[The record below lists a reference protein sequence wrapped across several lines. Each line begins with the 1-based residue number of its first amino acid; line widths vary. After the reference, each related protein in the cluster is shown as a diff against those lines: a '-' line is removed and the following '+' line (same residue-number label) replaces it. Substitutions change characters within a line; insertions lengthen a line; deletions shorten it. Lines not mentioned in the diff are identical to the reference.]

1 MTSIFDWWRQRYP
14 DQAEY
19 TDAQLGIAILT
30 KDPDAWRSHPELN
43 QYRDTYQRI
52 KDRENGAAFDRQT
65 VQGFQQA
72 MEKPE
77 EERGIFATYLNDP
90 RKRGILMSKQADIV
104 TSFSGVNK
112 EFTRGDAENL
122 VKIRQELDDL
132 EVSEHF
138 KEFQEADG
146 FLNAWGEFWGLKETP
161 AILAEVTT
169 ESLSALLHNGW
180 KNIAGGAATGA
191 ATGAAAGAVGG
202 PLAGVTAGAGA
213 LWGAGGGMGKT
224 SYDLSASSKFM
235 ETIEATVGRD
245 IMDDPQALFD
255 SLNDP
260 ETLKKARSKAAKYGM
275 PIALFDTLS
284 MGLAGRGV
292 KIGEKIASAA
302 GSRAAAPRLAQ
313 EGLLNRATR
322 LGYLGTEKVAP
333 YAAPLAFQGTL
344 GASGEFFGQ
353 LNSEGKVDDWKSVFL
368 EGIAEFGMAPFEITA
383 ANLTKD
389 MSPEYARVIQDR
401 IKDRYKQNFT
411 LDQIHAEYDNQV
423 REGVITEEG
432 AEIAKGLATEAYQTY
447 NNEGVDAIPP
457 SSQGAEVKIGRERAL
472 KELNAAIKNEQRRQE
487 GTYAVRKSQQAE
499 SVPTVLT
506 AIGTKSKVE
515 KYFKSTDEEKA
526 AMVEGGEVE
535 VGPFSQAEVEKKRS
549 ASKVNLIAQDFET
562 PEGAAK
568 SVEKKQDLEENRVK
582 NVLEGARE
590 DGVYESFDQ
599 LKDPLAASELLS
611 GNREFADDVNSGL
624 NDPDTAEM
632 STSEIIRE
640 TLGATKHEGL
650 PDVNRERVEAIAA
663 YYELNPAF
671 LDLQANIDAG
681 VNPFAEEQ
689 LDLFK
694 ASPEESGRTLGP
706 ARLTEG
712 GTLESNQTE
721 SILETEE
728 AKYFDAPQVDTRRRG
743 QRELFEQ
750 AREDSPELFE
760 AKGPAQQIEEEIN
773 KINNRNKQLAG
784 IDRGLTG
791 TPLGEG
797 EAIDVRTP
805 IQTTKKGK
813 LDPSQSAIFS
823 LDTSQFTVDELGA
836 FAVPV
841 KVSRKGRGDQVF
853 NQIEGF
859 RRFGT
864 KLASNWKN
872 TYGEKAAQW
881 AWDGFTKA
889 VTQAKAIID
898 AEKQRA
904 ADRGVAPDLTQEGL
918 YKGFNGYTV
927 MNNVFLDNARRALTE
942 REVMGR
948 QVLTSK
954 QRVALGGAGWEF
966 ATRPEDAAT
975 TTEEREAQRVQDAQ
989 SIYTELGE
997 SYAPEA
1003 AKTAEEIIGNNPDI
1017 NRQIDEGNRTPAEV
1031 ARVEKAKEDLTD
1043 FIAQFNSALDFQ
1055 LGIETKSSVEDIS
1068 STGLSRRL
1076 FREVFMPALTKSIEL
1091 ENSKKPEY
1099 KRLIRE
1105 RESLSSELRRLD
1117 KKIDDISG
1125 NKLVQ
1130 YITRY
1135 NSYATQIKASD
1146 LYSEAEIQS
1155 NPSLT
1160 PDTVITHHSVVEG
1173 VYEILARESILPKNS
1188 NIEVD
1193 VKLGEQTV
1201 RRKAKEYVAELESR
1215 RKIVSNALFD
1225 LGVKVRAAEEAMS
1238 GSTRNVDYDGM
1249 RAGIAK
1255 IYKSVNLQR
1264 NLQQFQPLTGAPKK
1278 TKTQYYVKN
1287 KRSGNMKIV
1296 SREVYSRFSGDK
1308 ETKPVYGSQGGGTY
1322 TNYYLRDK
1330 LNLLQRKVRQ
1340 SFNEATLYS
1349 TIGGEQQ
1356 FIETSRDAQ
1365 FAETV
1370 RGTEPDLFNQG
1381 VRFFKEDKLSGS
1393 FSEAFDHIYSQL
1405 NPEEM
1410 AFADKFLPFLKLAG
1424 AKSAL
1429 NTKVILVE
1437 LNSRDG
1443 SAPPAFYNT
1452 VFDQIVIDPNRLR
1465 NSPFT
1470 AFKVLLEEY
1479 FHSLTSG
1486 ALLLDSNK
1494 GMKKRLT
1501 KMLEKIR
1508 AEVKKRGGYEAVG
1521 MKSGYPLLNE
1531 YEMIAHAMFDPAFES
1546 LLRTIA
1552 PTEKTNKFTDF
1563 FDQVLDAI
1571 KKLLGL
1577 NKSHDSILQEVREM
1591 AFNLMHQKEVMAS
1604 RTGGRF
1610 GVYNALMSGG
1620 GDRIVT
1626 IKHYDTGKY
1635 DEHVWIANNPRSGV
1649 RIHSDDK
1656 HYSYIPPDTRTKEFF
1671 DAVKK
1676 GIKEEAS
1683 LSEFAETPFAAA
1695 LHGSPRSERFDRF
1708 DTSFIGTGEGA
1719 QAFGWGL
1726 YFATQQAV
1734 ADYYK
1739 NLDGTKVS
1747 YKGEYLRNYVD
1758 GEYYI
1763 EDESPFTDLDKP
1775 LEEWQDQFVR
1785 DVYRDFLMNHPDE
1798 MAVKIVAAIKEEP
1811 TQEMM
1816 DEYKETYLSGS
1827 YLSEDVN
1834 YIINSLE
1841 RIGVDRLGHLIEE
1854 ALFSIKN
1861 PNKAN
1866 PSPSTNAVFSDS
1878 LLNDLIK
1885 FIESDIETSAE
1896 GQGYKVELAPAEDEY
1911 LLLDEPRVKQ
1921 SEKVQQALDNLEND
1935 LGELLPVNLNSGM
1948 QVYRTIEQLLAYKMR
1963 DEGDYQ
1969 TRPDKATSLMLLKH
1983 GIRGNKYL
1991 DGASRGEGEGNY
2003 NYVIFDDSDIEITGS
2018 FAEPI
2023 PEKTEGELAKD
2034 KIRRSIEPIERKE
2047 GMVRSEMSL
2056 WDKFKEQMVTK
2067 SQILNVFQDMIM
2079 ERNNIAGKTRVTLAE
2094 MHELQ
2099 AGSPVKAD
2107 LRVSKFREDMQA
2119 LLGKNP
2125 EQLQKFN
2132 EYITNLRIQDRLKN
2146 PLAEEDLARLETLN
2160 GYIDLEGNFVVP
2172 EEELAAGRTTED
2184 IKHEFITL
2192 VDKTKRVGDFKDRS
2206 DVPTLVK
2213 GVEALMEEINDPEIL
2228 RYQRNADGNIMYNV
2242 DGPLF
2247 EGKFVEAAELYH
2259 SHFQSA
2265 LFDMYN
2271 SGLITSR
2278 AYTDMVNSSSFYAP
2292 FFVLKYF
2299 NRNPEDTFG
2308 SYIKG
2313 IQDED
2318 WGILRPMDAAE
2329 YKLYNTQ
2336 LRIDRNQMLLKMK
2349 DFKDDF
2355 DPDGNFIT
2363 ISNEQYAS
2371 ADLDS
2376 VKFYDRGNVRYMVM
2390 DDEVARL
2397 LNSFDPVST
2406 STTYMTTKLAGDIF
2420 KLGATG
2426 MNLFFQAGN
2435 FLMFDPIRLL
2445 TTSRAGLRA
2454 KDKGLSPIVLGMQYL
2469 KAMMASS
2476 WANLTPNS
2484 VKNLVREYAP
2494 NQIDQ
2499 LETLYSE
2506 FVNSGAAGS
2515 TIAEYFDKAT
2525 QIKDPLTRGN
2535 NARRNPVSNAILWG
2549 NAKAS
2554 SVGKTLEQTA
2564 KMVGMQ
2570 RMKIFEGLD
2579 VLEQKIQDE
2588 KDPQKLAAL
2597 QKEAQEV
2604 SDQIA
2609 VEIRNF
2615 AGSPDFI
2622 RKGKFTD
2629 SEALN
2634 VIFMFF
2640 NARIQGVER
2649 DLSRMLQIFSP
2660 KGDKAEAMKV
2670 MLKVSAFAAMPT
2682 MLAWSMNRRYK
2693 DDYDEVSDEEKKRY
2707 FMIPLDEMFEHPY
2720 IEGKMVRDYIRV
2732 PRRESFGLF
2741 SYTLEKG
2748 LDFFYEK
2755 DPAAVNELLGF
2766 WLESTMPV
2774 NIAGLTEGDLLK
2786 AGESVG
2792 SSLNPLLKAPAE
2804 LIGNRNFFRHK
2815 PLVPQSLADAD
2826 AKEQYYESTPDVYK
2840 ALGGMTGLGALRTKH
2855 LLESLTAGGITQ
2867 FFPNKDVGIPSEA
2880 GVPALGRTIASTPLV
2895 SRLARSSYLAES
2907 DLQEIMDDS
2916 DQLSATDRV
2925 IRRRFV
2931 DRWFSDTRG
2940 MTIQDRVRHI
2950 PPATNHSEKLRNDM
2964 IIKRLRMMAL
2974 GLEPDEARLAGMPV
2988 DARADVIFNQMQNK
3002 TPAEVK
3008 VYLTDL
3014 ASKRIVTQGVANV
3027 LMERMA
3033 SRGEDIY
3040 DYTAEPVR

>member
-14 DQAEY
+14 DQSHY
-19 TDAQLGIAILT
+19 TDAQIGVAILS
-30 KDPDAWRSHPELN
+30 KDPSAFTAHPELN
-43 QYRDTYQRI
+43 QYRDAYQRI

-72 MEKPE
+72 MERPE

-112 EFTRGDAENL
+112 EFTREDAENL
-122 VKIRQELDDL
+122 VKIKQELDDL

-180 KNIAGGAATGA
+180 KKIGA
-191 ATGAAAGAVGG
+191 GAAAGAGTALAAGQLG
-202 PLAGVTAGAGA
+202 PQAAAPEEIITVPAGA
-213 LWGAGGGMGKT
+213 LWGAAGGMGKT

-235 ETIEATVGRD
+235 ETIGATVGRD

-260 ETLKKARSKAAKYGM
+260 ETLKKARSKAFKYGL
-275 PIALFDTLS
+275 PVALFDTMS

-333 YAAPLAFQGTL
+333 YAAGTAFQGTL
-344 GASGEFFGQ
+344 GASGDLFGQ
-353 LNSEGKVDDWKSVFL
+353 LYSEGRVDDWKSVFL

-389 MSPEYARVIQDR
+389 MSPEYARAIQDR
-401 IKDRYKQNFT
+401 IKDRYRSNMT
-411 LDQIHAEYDNQV
+411 LDQVHAGFDQQV
-423 REGVITEEG
+423 KEGVITKEG

-472 KELNAAIKNEQRRQE
+472 KELNNAIKNEQRRQE
-487 GTYAVRKSQQAE
+487 NTFAVRRSQEAE
-499 SVPTVLT
+499 SIPTTSTILGTRTKIQRYTT
-506 AIGTKSKVE
+506 ASEEDKATMLDRGDVEIGQFTPQ
-515 KYFKSTDEEKA
+515 
-526 AMVEGGEVE
+526 EVD
-535 VGPFSQAEVEKKRS
+535 KRVRS
-549 ASKVNLIAQDFET
+549 GKGIVAQDFVT
-562 PEGAAK
+562 PEGTAK
-568 SVEKKQDLEENRVK
+568 SVEKKQDLEEARVK
-582 NVLEGARE
+582 NILEGARE

-632 STSEIIRE
+632 STPEIIRE

-671 LDLQANIDAG
+671 LDQQANLDAG
-681 VNPFAEEQ
+681 ANPFADQ

-694 ASPEESGRTLGP
+694 ASPQESGRTLGP

-773 KINNRNKQLAG
+773 KINNRNKQLAE

-797 EAIDVRTP
+797 EAIDARTP
-805 IQTTKKGK
+805 IQTTEKGQ
-813 LDPSQSAIFS
+813 LDPSKSAIFS

-841 KVSRKGRGDQVF
+841 KVSRKGREDQVF

-927 MNNVFLDNARRALTE
+927 MNNVFLDNARRALVE

-1055 LGIETKSSVEDIS
+1055 LGIETKSPVEDIS

-1105 RESLSSELRRLD
+1105 RESLGSELRRLD

-1173 VYEILARESILPKNS
+1173 VYEILARENILPKNA
-1188 NIEVD
+1188 NIEID
-1193 VKLGEQTV
+1193 VKLGERTV
-1201 RRKAKEYVAELESR
+1201 RRKAKEHIAELESR
-1215 RKIVSNALFD
+1215 RKIVVNALND
-1225 LGVKVRAAEEAMS
+1225 LSVKIKASEEAMS

-1255 IYKSVNLQR
+1255 IYKSVNQSRALQ
-1264 NLQQFQPLTGAPKK
+1264 NFQELTGAPKR

-1287 KRSGNMKIV
+1287 SRSGNLRV
-1296 SREVYSRFSGDK
+1296 ATREEHARFGGEKD
-1308 ETKPVYGSQGGGTY
+1308 TKPIYGAQGGGTY

-1410 AFADKFLPFLKLAG
+1410 AFADKFLPFLKLAV

-1486 ALLLDSNK
+1486 ALLLNSNK

-1546 LLRTIA
+1546 LLRTIS

-1683 LSEFAETPFAAA
+1683 LSEFAETPFAEAY
-1695 LHGSPRSERFDRF
+1695 HGSGRMFDRF
-1708 DTSFIGTGEGA
+1708 DIREAEKGDY
-1719 QAFGWGL
+1719 GWGL
-1726 YFATQQAV
+1726 YFA
-1734 ADYYK
+1734 
-1739 NLDGTKVS
+1739 S
-1747 YKGEYLRNYVD
+1747 
-1758 GEYYI
+1758 
-1763 EDESPFTDLDKP
+1763 
-1775 LEEWQDQFVR
+1775 
-1785 DVYRDFLMNHPDE
+1785 
-1798 MAVKIVAAIKEEP
+1798 
-1811 TQEMM
+1811 TQEVA
-1816 DEYKETYLSGS
+1816 ELYK
-1827 YLSEDVN
+1827 
-1834 YIINSLE
+1834 
-1841 RIGVDRLGHLIEE
+1841 RLRSRP
-1854 ALFSIKN
+1854 AFPD
-1861 PNKAN
+1861 PNAGGLPPLPK
-1866 PSPSTNAVFSDS
+1866 PGGD
-1878 LLNDLIK
+1878 
-1885 FIESDIETSAE
+1885 
-1896 GQGYKVELAPAEDEY
+1896 GGYGYKVELAPTEDQYMVWE
-1911 LLLDEPRVKQ
+1911 EPRHRQ
-1921 SEKVQQALDNLEND
+1921 SKTVQDALDRIENKV
-1935 LGELLPVNLNSGM
+1935 GLLPENLNSGREIYYAVLEKAYPAGLINSLTPVER
-1948 QVYRTIEQLLAYKMR
+1948 QKRASLFLL
-1963 DEGDYQ
+1963 DN
-1969 TRPDKATSLMLLKH
+1969 
-1983 GIRGNKYL
+1983 GIRGNKYESAERYD
-1991 DGASRGEGEGNY
+1991 DGREGY
-2003 NYVIFDDSDIEITGS
+2003 NYVIFDDSDVEITGS

-2184 IKHEFITL
+2184 IKHEFIAL

-2390 DDEVARL
+2390 DDDVARL

-2670 MLKVSAFAAMPT
+2670 MMKVSAFAAMPT

-2755 DPAAVNELLGF
+2755 DPDAVNELLGF

>member
-1 MTSIFDWWRQRYP
+1 MAHSIFDWWRQRYP
-14 DQAEY
+14 DQSHY
-19 TDAQLGIAILT
+19 TDAQIGVAILS
-30 KDPDAWRSHPELN
+30 KDPSAFTAHPELN
-43 QYRDTYQRI
+43 QYRDSYQRI

-112 EFTRGDAENL
+112 EFTREDAENL
-122 VKIRQELDDL
+122 VKIKQELDDL

-313 EGLLNRATR
+313 EGLLNRAAR

-432 AEIAKGLATEAYQTY
+432 AEIAKGLATEAYETY

-472 KELNAAIKNEQRRQE
+472 KELNNAIKNEQRRQE

-689 LDLFK
+689 LDLLK

-1255 IYKSVNLQR
+1255 IYKSINLQR

-1308 ETKPVYGSQGGGTY
+1308 ETKPFYGTQGGGTY

-1410 AFADKFLPFLKLAG
+1410 AFADWFLPFLKLAG

-1437 LNSRDG
+1437 LNSSDG

-1494 GMKKRLT
+1494 GMEKRLT

-1508 AEVKKRGGYEAVG
+1508 AEVKKRGGYDAVG
-1521 MKSGYPLLNE
+1521 MKSGYPLLNVH
-1531 YEMIAHAMFDPAFES
+1531 EMVAHAMFDPAFES

-1591 AFNLMHQKEVMAS
+1591 AFNLMHQKEVMTS

-1683 LSEFAETPFAAA
+1683 LSEFAETPFAEA
-1695 LHGSPRSERFDRF
+1695 SQVTE
-1708 DTSFIGTGEGA
+1708 TE
-1719 QAFGWGL
+1719 
-1726 YFATQQAV
+1726 AV
-1734 ADYYK
+1734 
-1739 NLDGTKVS
+1739 
-1747 YKGEYLRNYVD
+1747 
-1758 GEYYI
+1758 
-1763 EDESPFTDLDKP
+1763 
-1775 LEEWQDQFVR
+1775 
-1785 DVYRDFLMNHPDE
+1785 
-1798 MAVKIVAAIKEEP
+1798 
-1811 TQEMM
+1811 
-1816 DEYKETYLSGS
+1816 
-1827 YLSEDVN
+1827 
-1834 YIINSLE
+1834 
-1841 RIGVDRLGHLIEE
+1841 
-1854 ALFSIKN
+1854 
-1861 PNKAN
+1861 
-1866 PSPSTNAVFSDS
+1866 
-1878 LLNDLIK
+1878 
-1885 FIESDIETSAE
+1885 
-1896 GQGYKVELAPAEDEY
+1896 
-1911 LLLDEPRVKQ
+1911 
-1921 SEKVQQALDNLEND
+1921 
-1935 LGELLPVNLNSGM
+1935 
-1948 QVYRTIEQLLAYKMR
+1948 
-1963 DEGDYQ
+1963 
-1969 TRPDKATSLMLLKH
+1969 
-1983 GIRGNKYL
+1983 
-1991 DGASRGEGEGNY
+1991 
-2003 NYVIFDDSDIEITGS
+2003 GS

-2023 PEKTEGELAKD
+2023 PERTEGELAKD

-2056 WDKFKEQMVTK
+2056 WDKFKEQLVTK

-2107 LRVSKFREDMQA
+2107 LRVTKFREDMQA
-2119 LLGKNP
+2119 LLGKDP

-2755 DPAAVNELLGF
+2755 DPDAVNELLGF

-2988 DARADVIFNQMQNK
+2988 DARADVIFNQMQNR

>member
-43 QYRDTYQRI
+43 QYRDSYQRI

-90 RKRGILMSKQADIV
+90 RKRGVLMSKQADIV

-112 EFTRGDAENL
+112 EFTREDAENL
-122 VKIRQELDDL
+122 IKVRQELDDL

-180 KNIAGGAATGA
+180 KNVAGGAATGA
-191 ATGAAAGAVGG
+191 ATGAAAGAVTG
-202 PLAGVTAGAGA
+202 PGSAVTAGAGA
-213 LWGAGGGMGKT
+213 LWGAAGGMGKT

-313 EGLLNRATR
+313 EGMLNRAAR

-401 IKDRYKQNFT
+401 IKDRYRSNMT
-411 LDQIHAEYDNQV
+411 LDQVHAGFDQQV
-423 REGVITEEG
+423 KEGVITEEG

-472 KELNAAIKNEQRRQE
+472 KELNTAIKNEQRRQE
-487 GTYAVRKSQQAE
+487 NTFAVRRSQEAE
-499 SVPTVLT
+499 SIPTTSTILGTRARIQRYTT
-506 AIGTKSKVE
+506 ASEEDKATMLDRGDVEIGQFTPQ
-515 KYFKSTDEEKA
+515 
-526 AMVEGGEVE
+526 EVD
-535 VGPFSQAEVEKKRS
+535 KRVRS
-549 ASKVNLIAQDFET
+549 GKGIVAQDFVT
-562 PEGAAK
+562 PEGTAK
-568 SVEKKQDLEENRVK
+568 SVEKKQDLEEARVK

-590 DGVYESFDQ
+590 DGAYESFDQ

-650 PDVNRERVEAIAA
+650 PDVNRERVEAIAS

-671 LDLQANIDAG
+671 LDQQANLDAG
-681 VNPFAEEQ
+681 ANPFADQ

-694 ASPEESGRTLGP
+694 ASPQESGRTLGP
-706 ARLTEG
+706 AGLTEG

-743 QRELFEQ
+743 QRELFEL

-773 KINNRNKQLAG
+773 KINNRNKQLAE

-797 EAIDVRTP
+797 EAIDARTP

-823 LDTSQFTVDELGA
+823 LDTSQFTTDELGA

-841 KVSRKGRGDQVF
+841 KVSRKGREDQVF

-904 ADRGVAPDLTQEGL
+904 ADRGVAPDLSQEGL

-966 ATRPEDAAT
+966 ATRPEDTAT

-1105 RESLSSELRRLD
+1105 RESLGSELRRLD

-1135 NSYATQIKASD
+1135 NSYATKIKASD

-1255 IYKSVNLQR
+1255 IYKSINLQR
-1264 NLQQFQPLTGAPKK
+1264 NLQQFQPLTGAPKR

-1308 ETKPVYGSQGGGTY
+1308 ETKPSYGTQGGGTY

-1405 NPEEM
+1405 NPDQM

-1437 LNSRDG
+1437 LNSSDG

-1470 AFKVLLEEY
+1470 GFKVLLEEY

-1531 YEMIAHAMFDPAFES
+1531 HEMIAHAMFDPAFES

-1591 AFNLMHQKEVMAS
+1591 AFNLMHQKEVMTS

-1620 GDRIVT
+1620 GDRVVT

-1676 GIKEEAS
+1676 GIREEAS

-1695 LHGSPRSERFDRF
+1695 FHGSPKEERFDRF
-1708 DTSFIGTGEGA
+1708 DTGFMGTGEGA

-1726 YFATQQAV
+1726 YFATRKGV
-1734 ADYYK
+1734 AEHYRK
-1739 NLDGTKVS
+1739 RGSLGEVF
-1747 YKGEYLRNYVD
+1747 YKGEQLFQDSDSDLNISNEIYDRPLNKSIESEIRKDVLDYYNSRIGEDDYVD
-1758 GEYYI
+1758 SIARKASGNPSQDDIIMYKTSPMRFGK
-1763 EDESPFTDLDKP
+1763 ESTELDVIRDGKEDLDYAIKRAIQAIYDP
-1775 LEEWQDQFVR
+1775 AEIAAPYSKFAID
-1785 DVYRDFLMNHPDE
+1785 
-1798 MAVKIVAAIKEEP
+1798 AIKENVE
-1811 TQEMM
+1811 
-1816 DEYKETYLSGS
+1816 
-1827 YLSEDVN
+1827 
-1834 YIINSLE
+1834 II
-1841 RIGVDRLGHLIEE
+1841 G
-1854 ALFSIKN
+1854 
-1861 PNKAN
+1861 
-1866 PSPSTNAVFSDS
+1866 
-1878 LLNDLIK
+1878 
-1885 FIESDIETSAE
+1885 

-1921 SEKVQQALDNLEND
+1921 SEKVQQALDNVEND
-1935 LGELLPVNLNSGM
+1935 LGELLPVNLRDGM
-1948 QVYRTIEQLLAYKMR
+1948 DIYRAVGEMIDGSKK
-1963 DEGDYQ
+1963 D
-1969 TRPDKATSLMLLKH
+1969 TSMMLLKH
-1983 GIRGNKYL
+1983 GIRGNKFL
-1991 DGASRGEGEGNY
+1991 DGVSRGKGEGSY
-2003 NYVIFDDSDIEITGS
+2003 NYVIFDDSDVEITGS

-2023 PEKTEGELAKD
+2023 PERTEGELAKD

-2056 WDKFKEQMVTK
+2056 WDKFKEQLVTK

-2107 LRVSKFREDMQA
+2107 LRVTKFREDMQA
-2119 LLGKNP
+2119 LLGKDP

-2247 EGKFVEAAELYH
+2247 EGKFVEASELYH

-2390 DDEVARL
+2390 DDEVAQL

-2670 MLKVSAFAAMPT
+2670 MMKVSAFAAMPT

-2931 DRWFSDTRG
+2931 DRWFNDTRG

-2988 DARADVIFNQMQNK
+2988 DARADVIFNQMQNR

-3014 ASKRIVTQGVANV
+3014 AGKRIVTQGVANV

>member
-1 MTSIFDWWRQRYP
+1 
-14 DQAEY
+14 
-19 TDAQLGIAILT
+19 
-30 KDPDAWRSHPELN
+30 
-43 QYRDTYQRI
+43 
-52 KDRENGAAFDRQT
+52 
-65 VQGFQQA
+65 
-72 MEKPE
+72 
-77 EERGIFATYLNDP
+77 
-90 RKRGILMSKQADIV
+90 
-104 TSFSGVNK
+104 
-112 EFTRGDAENL
+112 
-122 VKIRQELDDL
+122 
-132 EVSEHF
+132 
-138 KEFQEADG
+138 
-146 FLNAWGEFWGLKETP
+146 
-161 AILAEVTT
+161 
-169 ESLSALLHNGW
+169 
-180 KNIAGGAATGA
+180 
-191 ATGAAAGAVGG
+191 
-202 PLAGVTAGAGA
+202 
-213 LWGAGGGMGKT
+213 
-224 SYDLSASSKFM
+224 
-235 ETIEATVGRD
+235 
-245 IMDDPQALFD
+245 
-255 SLNDP
+255 
-260 ETLKKARSKAAKYGM
+260 
-275 PIALFDTLS
+275 
-284 MGLAGRGV
+284 
-292 KIGEKIASAA
+292 
-302 GSRAAAPRLAQ
+302 
-313 EGLLNRATR
+313 
-322 LGYLGTEKVAP
+322 
-333 YAAPLAFQGTL
+333 
-344 GASGEFFGQ
+344 
-353 LNSEGKVDDWKSVFL
+353 
-368 EGIAEFGMAPFEITA
+368 
-383 ANLTKD
+383 
-389 MSPEYARVIQDR
+389 
-401 IKDRYKQNFT
+401 
-411 LDQIHAEYDNQV
+411 
-423 REGVITEEG
+423 
-432 AEIAKGLATEAYQTY
+432 
-447 NNEGVDAIPP
+447 
-457 SSQGAEVKIGRERAL
+457 
-472 KELNAAIKNEQRRQE
+472 
-487 GTYAVRKSQQAE
+487 
-499 SVPTVLT
+499 
-506 AIGTKSKVE
+506 
-515 KYFKSTDEEKA
+515 
-526 AMVEGGEVE
+526 
-535 VGPFSQAEVEKKRS
+535 
-549 ASKVNLIAQDFET
+549 
-562 PEGAAK
+562 
-568 SVEKKQDLEENRVK
+568 
-582 NVLEGARE
+582 
-590 DGVYESFDQ
+590 
-599 LKDPLAASELLS
+599 
-611 GNREFADDVNSGL
+611 
-624 NDPDTAEM
+624 
-632 STSEIIRE
+632 
-640 TLGATKHEGL
+640 
-650 PDVNRERVEAIAA
+650 
-663 YYELNPAF
+663 
-671 LDLQANIDAG
+671 
-681 VNPFAEEQ
+681 
-689 LDLFK
+689 
-694 ASPEESGRTLGP
+694 
-706 ARLTEG
+706 
-712 GTLESNQTE
+712 
-721 SILETEE
+721 
-728 AKYFDAPQVDTRRRG
+728 
-743 QRELFEQ
+743 
-750 AREDSPELFE
+750 
-760 AKGPAQQIEEEIN
+760 
-773 KINNRNKQLAG
+773 
-784 IDRGLTG
+784 
-791 TPLGEG
+791 
-797 EAIDVRTP
+797 
-805 IQTTKKGK
+805 
-813 LDPSQSAIFS
+813 
-823 LDTSQFTVDELGA
+823 
-836 FAVPV
+836 
-841 KVSRKGRGDQVF
+841 
-853 NQIEGF
+853 
-859 RRFGT
+859 
-864 KLASNWKN
+864 
-872 TYGEKAAQW
+872 
-881 AWDGFTKA
+881 
-889 VTQAKAIID
+889 
-898 AEKQRA
+898 
-904 ADRGVAPDLTQEGL
+904 
-918 YKGFNGYTV
+918 
-927 MNNVFLDNARRALTE
+927 
-942 REVMGR
+942 
-948 QVLTSK
+948 
-954 QRVALGGAGWEF
+954 
-966 ATRPEDAAT
+966 
-975 TTEEREAQRVQDAQ
+975 
-989 SIYTELGE
+989 
-997 SYAPEA
+997 
-1003 AKTAEEIIGNNPDI
+1003 
-1017 NRQIDEGNRTPAEV
+1017 
-1031 ARVEKAKEDLTD
+1031 
-1043 FIAQFNSALDFQ
+1043 
-1055 LGIETKSSVEDIS
+1055 
-1068 STGLSRRL
+1068 
-1076 FREVFMPALTKSIEL
+1076 
-1091 ENSKKPEY
+1091 
-1099 KRLIRE
+1099 
-1105 RESLSSELRRLD
+1105 
-1117 KKIDDISG
+1117 
-1125 NKLVQ
+1125 
-1130 YITRY
+1130 
-1135 NSYATQIKASD
+1135 
-1146 LYSEAEIQS
+1146 
-1155 NPSLT
+1155 
-1160 PDTVITHHSVVEG
+1160 
-1173 VYEILARESILPKNS
+1173 
-1188 NIEVD
+1188 
-1193 VKLGEQTV
+1193 
-1201 RRKAKEYVAELESR
+1201 
-1215 RKIVSNALFD
+1215 
-1225 LGVKVRAAEEAMS
+1225 
-1238 GSTRNVDYDGM
+1238 
-1249 RAGIAK
+1249 
-1255 IYKSVNLQR
+1255 
-1264 NLQQFQPLTGAPKK
+1264 
-1278 TKTQYYVKN
+1278 
-1287 KRSGNMKIV
+1287 
-1296 SREVYSRFSGDK
+1296 
-1308 ETKPVYGSQGGGTY
+1308 
-1322 TNYYLRDK
+1322 
-1330 LNLLQRKVRQ
+1330 
-1340 SFNEATLYS
+1340 
-1349 TIGGEQQ
+1349 
-1356 FIETSRDAQ
+1356 
-1365 FAETV
+1365 
-1370 RGTEPDLFNQG
+1370 
-1381 VRFFKEDKLSGS
+1381 
-1393 FSEAFDHIYSQL
+1393 
-1405 NPEEM
+1405 M

-1531 YEMIAHAMFDPAFES
+1531 YEMIAHSMFDPAFES

-1591 AFNLMHQKEVMAS
+1591 AFNLMHQKEVMTS

-1610 GVYNALMSGG
+1610 GVYNALMGGG

-1683 LSEFAETPFAAA
+1683 LSEFAETPFAEA
-1695 LHGSPRSERFDRF
+1695 SQV
-1708 DTSFIGTGEGA
+1708 T
-1719 QAFGWGL
+1719 
-1726 YFATQQAV
+1726 
-1734 ADYYK
+1734 
-1739 NLDGTKVS
+1739 
-1747 YKGEYLRNYVD
+1747 
-1758 GEYYI
+1758 
-1763 EDESPFTDLDKP
+1763 
-1775 LEEWQDQFVR
+1775 
-1785 DVYRDFLMNHPDE
+1785 
-1798 MAVKIVAAIKEEP
+1798 
-1811 TQEMM
+1811 
-1816 DEYKETYLSGS
+1816 ET
-1827 YLSEDVN
+1827 
-1834 YIINSLE
+1834 
-1841 RIGVDRLGHLIEE
+1841 
-1854 ALFSIKN
+1854 
-1861 PNKAN
+1861 
-1866 PSPSTNAVFSDS
+1866 
-1878 LLNDLIK
+1878 
-1885 FIESDIETSAE
+1885 ET
-1896 GQGYKVELAPAEDEY
+1896 V
-1911 LLLDEPRVKQ
+1911 
-1921 SEKVQQALDNLEND
+1921 
-1935 LGELLPVNLNSGM
+1935 
-1948 QVYRTIEQLLAYKMR
+1948 
-1963 DEGDYQ
+1963 
-1969 TRPDKATSLMLLKH
+1969 
-1983 GIRGNKYL
+1983 
-1991 DGASRGEGEGNY
+1991 
-2003 NYVIFDDSDIEITGS
+2003 GS

-2023 PEKTEGELAKD
+2023 PERTEGELAKD

-2056 WDKFKEQMVTK
+2056 WDKFKEQLVTK

-2107 LRVSKFREDMQA
+2107 LRVTKFREDMQA

-2363 ISNEQYAS
+2363 ISNEQYTS

-2390 DDEVARL
+2390 DDEVAQL

-2670 MLKVSAFAAMPT
+2670 MMKVSAFAAMPT

-2880 GVPALGRTIASTPLV
+2880 GVPALGRTIASTPII
-2895 SRLARSSYLAES
+2895 SRLARSSYLSES

-2931 DRWFSDTRG
+2931 DRWFNDTRG

-2988 DARADVIFNQMQNK
+2988 DARADVIFNQMQNR

>member
-1 MTSIFDWWRQRYP
+1 MAHSIFDWWRQRYP
-14 DQAEY
+14 DQSHY
-19 TDAQLGIAILT
+19 TDAQIGVAILS
-30 KDPDAWRSHPELN
+30 KDPSAFTAHPELN
-43 QYRDTYQRI
+43 QYRDSYQRI

-77 EERGIFATYLNDP
+77 EERGLFATYLNDP

-112 EFTRGDAENL
+112 EFTREDAENL
-122 VKIRQELDDL
+122 VKIKQELDDL

-169 ESLSALLHNGW
+169 ESLSALLHTGW

-313 EGLLNRATR
+313 EGLLNRAAR

-432 AEIAKGLATEAYQTY
+432 AEIAKGLATEAYETY

-472 KELNAAIKNEQRRQE
+472 KELNNAIKNEQRRQE

-689 LDLFK
+689 LDLLK

-1055 LGIETKSSVEDIS
+1055 LGIETNSSVEDIS

-1238 GSTRNVDYDGM
+1238 GSTRTVDYDGM

-1255 IYKSVNLQR
+1255 IYKSINLQR

-1308 ETKPVYGSQGGGTY
+1308 ETKPFYGTQGGGTY

-1410 AFADKFLPFLKLAG
+1410 AFADRFLPFLKLAG

-1437 LNSRDG
+1437 LNSSDG

-1494 GMKKRLT
+1494 GMEKRLT

-1508 AEVKKRGGYEAVG
+1508 AEVKKRGGYDAVG
-1521 MKSGYPLLNE
+1521 MKSGYPLLNVH
-1531 YEMIAHAMFDPAFES
+1531 EMVAHAMFDPAFES

-1591 AFNLMHQKEVMAS
+1591 AFNLMHQKEVMTS

-1683 LSEFAETPFAAA
+1683 LSEFAETPFAEA
-1695 LHGSPRSERFDRF
+1695 SQVTE
-1708 DTSFIGTGEGA
+1708 TE
-1719 QAFGWGL
+1719 
-1726 YFATQQAV
+1726 AV
-1734 ADYYK
+1734 
-1739 NLDGTKVS
+1739 
-1747 YKGEYLRNYVD
+1747 
-1758 GEYYI
+1758 
-1763 EDESPFTDLDKP
+1763 
-1775 LEEWQDQFVR
+1775 
-1785 DVYRDFLMNHPDE
+1785 
-1798 MAVKIVAAIKEEP
+1798 
-1811 TQEMM
+1811 
-1816 DEYKETYLSGS
+1816 
-1827 YLSEDVN
+1827 
-1834 YIINSLE
+1834 
-1841 RIGVDRLGHLIEE
+1841 
-1854 ALFSIKN
+1854 
-1861 PNKAN
+1861 
-1866 PSPSTNAVFSDS
+1866 
-1878 LLNDLIK
+1878 
-1885 FIESDIETSAE
+1885 
-1896 GQGYKVELAPAEDEY
+1896 
-1911 LLLDEPRVKQ
+1911 
-1921 SEKVQQALDNLEND
+1921 
-1935 LGELLPVNLNSGM
+1935 
-1948 QVYRTIEQLLAYKMR
+1948 
-1963 DEGDYQ
+1963 
-1969 TRPDKATSLMLLKH
+1969 
-1983 GIRGNKYL
+1983 
-1991 DGASRGEGEGNY
+1991 
-2003 NYVIFDDSDIEITGS
+2003 GS

-2023 PEKTEGELAKD
+2023 PERTEGELAKD

-2056 WDKFKEQMVTK
+2056 WDKFKEQLVTK

-2107 LRVSKFREDMQA
+2107 LRVTKFREDMQA
-2119 LLGKNP
+2119 LLGKDP

-2755 DPAAVNELLGF
+2755 DPDAVNELLGF

-2988 DARADVIFNQMQNK
+2988 DARADVIFNQMQNR

>member
-1 MTSIFDWWRQRYP
+1 MAHSIFDWWRQRYP
-14 DQAEY
+14 DQSHY
-19 TDAQLGIAILT
+19 TDAQIGVAILS
-30 KDPDAWRSHPELN
+30 KDPSAFTAHPELN
-43 QYRDTYQRI
+43 QYRDSYQRI

-112 EFTRGDAENL
+112 EFTREDAENL
-122 VKIRQELDDL
+122 VKIKQELDDL

-313 EGLLNRATR
+313 EGLLNRAAR

-432 AEIAKGLATEAYQTY
+432 AEIAKGLATEAYETY

-472 KELNAAIKNEQRRQE
+472 KELNNAIKNEQRRQE

-689 LDLFK
+689 LDLLK

-1255 IYKSVNLQR
+1255 IYKSINLQR

-1308 ETKPVYGSQGGGTY
+1308 ETKPFYGTQGGGTY

-1410 AFADKFLPFLKLAG
+1410 AFADRFLPFLKLAG

-1437 LNSRDG
+1437 LNSSDG

-1494 GMKKRLT
+1494 GMEKRLT

-1508 AEVKKRGGYEAVG
+1508 AEVKKRGGYDAVG
-1521 MKSGYPLLNE
+1521 MKSGYPLLNVH
-1531 YEMIAHAMFDPAFES
+1531 EMVAHAMFDPAFES

-1591 AFNLMHQKEVMAS
+1591 AFNLMHQKEVMTS

-1683 LSEFAETPFAAA
+1683 LSEFAETPFAEA
-1695 LHGSPRSERFDRF
+1695 SQVTE
-1708 DTSFIGTGEGA
+1708 TE
-1719 QAFGWGL
+1719 
-1726 YFATQQAV
+1726 AV
-1734 ADYYK
+1734 
-1739 NLDGTKVS
+1739 
-1747 YKGEYLRNYVD
+1747 
-1758 GEYYI
+1758 
-1763 EDESPFTDLDKP
+1763 
-1775 LEEWQDQFVR
+1775 
-1785 DVYRDFLMNHPDE
+1785 
-1798 MAVKIVAAIKEEP
+1798 
-1811 TQEMM
+1811 
-1816 DEYKETYLSGS
+1816 
-1827 YLSEDVN
+1827 
-1834 YIINSLE
+1834 
-1841 RIGVDRLGHLIEE
+1841 
-1854 ALFSIKN
+1854 
-1861 PNKAN
+1861 
-1866 PSPSTNAVFSDS
+1866 
-1878 LLNDLIK
+1878 
-1885 FIESDIETSAE
+1885 
-1896 GQGYKVELAPAEDEY
+1896 
-1911 LLLDEPRVKQ
+1911 
-1921 SEKVQQALDNLEND
+1921 
-1935 LGELLPVNLNSGM
+1935 
-1948 QVYRTIEQLLAYKMR
+1948 
-1963 DEGDYQ
+1963 
-1969 TRPDKATSLMLLKH
+1969 
-1983 GIRGNKYL
+1983 
-1991 DGASRGEGEGNY
+1991 
-2003 NYVIFDDSDIEITGS
+2003 GS

-2023 PEKTEGELAKD
+2023 PERTEGELAKD

-2056 WDKFKEQMVTK
+2056 WDKFKEQLVTK

-2107 LRVSKFREDMQA
+2107 LRVTKFREDMQA
-2119 LLGKNP
+2119 LLGKDP

-2755 DPAAVNELLGF
+2755 DPDAVNELLGF

-2988 DARADVIFNQMQNK
+2988 DARADVIFNQMQNR

>member
-1 MTSIFDWWRQRYP
+1 MPSIFDWWRQRYP
-14 DQAEY
+14 DQSHY
-19 TDAQLGIAILT
+19 TDAQIGVAILS
-30 KDPDAWRSHPELN
+30 KDPSAFTAHPELN
-43 QYRDTYQRI
+43 QYRDSYQRI

-112 EFTRGDAENL
+112 EFTREDAENL
-122 VKIRQELDDL
+122 IKIKQELDDL

-180 KNIAGGAATGA
+180 KKIGA
-191 ATGAAAGAVGG
+191 GAAAGAGTALAAGQLG
-202 PLAGVTAGAGA
+202 PQAAAPEEVITVPAGA
-213 LWGAGGGMGKT
+213 LWGAASGMGKT

-235 ETIEATVGRD
+235 ETIEATVGRGV
-245 IMDDPQALFD
+245 MDDPQALFD

-260 ETLKKARSKAAKYGM
+260 ETLKKARSKAFKYGL
-275 PIALFDTLS
+275 PVALFDTMS

-313 EGLLNRATR
+313 EGLLNRAAR

-333 YAAPLAFQGTL
+333 YAAGTAFQGTL
-344 GASGEFFGQ
+344 GASGDLFGQ
-353 LNSEGKVDDWKSVFL
+353 LYSEGRVDDWKSVFL

-389 MSPEYARVIQDR
+389 MSPEYARAIQDR
-401 IKDRYKQNFT
+401 IKDRYRSNMT
-411 LDQIHAEYDNQV
+411 LDQVHAGFDQQV
-423 REGVITEEG
+423 KEGVITEEG
-432 AEIAKGLATEAYQTY
+432 AEIAKALSTEAYQTY

-472 KELNAAIKNEQRRQE
+472 KELNTAIKNEQRRQE
-487 GTYAVRKSQQAE
+487 NTFAVRRSQEAE
-499 SVPTVLT
+499 SIPTTSTILGTRAKIQRYTT
-506 AIGTKSKVE
+506 ASEEDKATMLDRGDVEIGQFTPQ
-515 KYFKSTDEEKA
+515 
-526 AMVEGGEVE
+526 EVD
-535 VGPFSQAEVEKKRS
+535 KRVRS
-549 ASKVNLIAQDFET
+549 GKGIIAQDFVT
-562 PEGAAK
+562 PEGTAK
-568 SVEKKQDLEENRVK
+568 SVEKKQDLEEARVK

-590 DGVYESFDQ
+590 DGAYESFDQ

-611 GNREFADDVNSGL
+611 GNREFAKDVNSGL

-681 VNPFAEEQ
+681 ANPFAEEQ
-689 LDLFK
+689 LDFFSEQERK
-694 ASPEESGRTLGP
+694 ARAAEPAKREIGAAKINKVGFISHSEAGP
-706 ARLTEG
+706 VTE
-712 GTLESNQTE
+712 Q
-721 SILETEE
+721 ILEAEE
-728 AKYFDAPQVDTRRRG
+728 AKYFDAPQVDKRPRG
-743 QRELFEQ
+743 RKELFEL

-760 AKGPAQQIEEEIN
+760 AKGPAQQIADELDRIESR
-773 KINNRNKQLAG
+773 NRQLAG

-797 EAIDVRTP
+797 EAIDARTP
-805 IQTTKKGK
+805 IQTTKKGQ

-841 KVSRKGRGDQVF
+841 KVSRKGIGDQVF
-853 NQIEGF
+853 SQVEGW
-859 RRFGT
+859 RRYGT
-864 KLASNWKN
+864 KLASQWKY
-872 TYGEKAAQW
+872 TYGDKAAQW
-881 AWDGFTKA
+881 AWESFTKA
-889 VTQAKAIID
+889 VLLAKGRVD
-898 AEKQRA
+898 AEKTRA
-904 ADRGVAPDLTQEGL
+904 AARGVEPDLAKGGL
-918 YKGFNGYTV
+918 YKEFSGLTV
-927 MNNVFLDNARRALTE
+927 MRNAFRDLSRRALVE

-975 TTEEREAQRVQDAQ
+975 TTEEREAQRVQETV
-989 SIYTELGE
+989 SIYD
-997 SYAPEA
+997 EA
-1003 AKTAEEIIGNNPDI
+1003 AGQYSEQANNAAEEIIGNNPDI

-1188 NIEVD
+1188 NIEID

-1225 LGVKVRAAEEAMS
+1225 LGVRVRAAEESMS

-1255 IYKSVNLQR
+1255 IYKSVNQSRALQ
-1264 NLQQFQPLTGAPKK
+1264 NFQELTGAPKR

-1287 KRSGNMKIV
+1287 SRSGNLRV
-1296 SREVYSRFSGDK
+1296 ATREEHAKFGGEKD
-1308 ETKPVYGSQGGGTY
+1308 TKPVYGSQGGGTY

-1405 NPEEM
+1405 NPDQM
-1410 AFADKFLPFLKLAG
+1410 AFADRFLPFLKLAG
-1424 AKSAL
+1424 AKAAL

-1470 AFKVLLEEY
+1470 GFKVLLEEY

-1486 ALLLDSNK
+1486 ALLLNSNK

-1591 AFNLMHQKEVMAS
+1591 AFNLMHQKEVMTS

-1620 GDRIVT
+1620 GDRVVT

-1695 LHGSPRSERFDRF
+1695 YHGSPREERFDRF
-1708 DTSFIGTGEGA
+1708 DTDFMGTGEGA

-1726 YFATQQAV
+1726 YFATSKGV
-1734 ADYYK
+1734 ADHYRLK
-1739 NLDGTKVS
+1739 DDDPDVVLSQDG
-1747 YKGEYLRNYVD
+1747 RNYFTRREMSKELFD
-1758 GEYYI
+1758 LI
-1763 EDESPFTDLDKP
+1763 ESGTYMHSDKYEFGPSSSPSSFYS
-1775 LEEWQDQFVR
+1775 EETVS
-1785 DVYRDFLMNHPDE
+1785 L
-1798 MAVKIVAAIKEEP
+1798 IV
-1811 TQEMM
+1811 
-1816 DEYKETYLSGS
+1816 SGDPAERS
-1827 YLSEDVN
+1827 RQWEDVVRGEDSRWWVEN
-1834 YIINSLE
+1834 Q
-1841 RIGVDRLGHLIEE
+1841 R
-1854 ALFSIKN
+1854 N
-1861 PNKAN
+1861 P
-1866 PSPSTNAVFSDS
+1866 
-1878 LLNDLIK
+1878 
-1885 FIESDIETSAE
+1885 

-1969 TRPDKATSLMLLKH
+1969 TKPDKATSLMLLKH

-1991 DGASRGEGEGNY
+1991 DGASRGKGEGNY

-2023 PEKTEGELAKD
+2023 PERTEGELAKD

-2056 WDKFKEQMVTK
+2056 WDKFKEQLVTK

-2184 IKHEFITL
+2184 IKHEFIAL

-2390 DDEVARL
+2390 DDDVARL

-2670 MLKVSAFAAMPT
+2670 MMKVSAFAAMPT

-2755 DPAAVNELLGF
+2755 DPDAVNELLGF

-2826 AKEQYYESTPDVYK
+2826 AREQYYESTPDVYK

>member
-1 MTSIFDWWRQRYP
+1 MASSIFDWWRQRYP
-14 DQAEY
+14 EQAQFS
-19 TDAQLGIAILT
+19 DAQLAVAILNNN
-30 KDPDAWRSHPELN
+30 PNAWATHPELN

-112 EFTRGDAENL
+112 EFTREDAENL
-122 VKIRQELDDL
+122 IKIKQELDDL

-180 KNIAGGAATGA
+180 KKIGA
-191 ATGAAAGAVGG
+191 GAAAGAGTALAAGQLG
-202 PLAGVTAGAGA
+202 PQAAAPEEIITVPAGA
-213 LWGAGGGMGKT
+213 LWGAAGGMGKT

-260 ETLKKARSKAAKYGM
+260 ETLKKARSKAFKYGL
-275 PIALFDTLS
+275 PVALFDTMS

-313 EGLLNRATR
+313 EGLLNRAAR

-333 YAAPLAFQGTL
+333 YAAGTAFQGTL
-344 GASGEFFGQ
+344 GASGDLFGQ
-353 LNSEGKVDDWKSVFL
+353 LYSEGRVDDWKSVFL

-383 ANLTKD
+383 SNLTKD
-389 MSPEYARVIQDR
+389 MSPEYARAIQDR
-401 IKDRYKQNFT
+401 IKDRYRSNMT
-411 LDQIHAEYDNQV
+411 LDQVHAGFDQQV
-423 REGVITEEG
+423 KEGVITEEG
-432 AEIAKGLATEAYQTY
+432 AEIAKGLATEAYETY

-472 KELNAAIKNEQRRQE
+472 KELNTAIKNEQRRQE
-487 GTYAVRKSQQAE
+487 GTYAVRRSQE
-499 SVPTVLT
+499 SESIPTTSTILGTRAKIQRYTT
-506 AIGTKSKVE
+506 ASEEDKATMLDRGDVEIGQFTPQ
-515 KYFKSTDEEKA
+515 
-526 AMVEGGEVE
+526 EVD
-535 VGPFSQAEVEKKRS
+535 KRVRS
-549 ASKVNLIAQDFET
+549 GKGIVAQDFVT
-562 PEGAAK
+562 PEGTAK
-568 SVEKKQDLEENRVK
+568 SVEKKQDLEEARVK

-663 YYELNPAF
+663 YYELNPDF
-671 LDLQANIDAG
+671 LDQQANLDAG
-681 VNPFAEEQ
+681 ANPFAEEQ
-689 LDLFK
+689 LDFFSEQERK
-694 ASPEESGRTLGP
+694 ARAAEPAKREIGAAKINPVGFISHSEAGP
-706 ARLTEG
+706 VTE
-712 GTLESNQTE
+712 Q
-721 SILETEE
+721 ILEAEE

-743 QRELFEQ
+743 QKELFEQ

-760 AKGPAQQIEEEIN
+760 AKGPAQQIADELDRIESR
-773 KINNRNKQLAG
+773 NRQLAG

-797 EAIDVRTP
+797 EAIDARTP
-805 IQTTKKGK
+805 IQTTKKGQ

-841 KVSRKGRGDQVF
+841 KVSRKGREDEAFSLV
-853 NQIEGF
+853 EGW
-859 RRFGT
+859 RRYGT
-864 KLASNWKN
+864 KLASEWKY
-872 TYGEKAAQW
+872 TYGDKAAQW
-881 AWDGFTKA
+881 AWESFTKA
-889 VTQAKAIID
+889 VLLAKGRVD
-898 AEKQRA
+898 AEKARA
-904 ADRGVAPDLTQEGL
+904 AARGVEPDLAKKGL
-918 YKGFNGYTV
+918 YKEFSGFTV
-927 MNNVFLDNARRALTE
+927 MHNAFRDLSRRARKE
-942 REVMGR
+942 KEVMGS
-948 QVLTSK
+948 QILTSK
-954 QRVALGGAGWEF
+954 KKVALGGAGWEL
-966 ATRPEDAAT
+966 ATRPEGT
-975 TTEEREAQRVQDAQ
+975 LTVRQERELQRFEDAE

-997 SYAPEA
+997 SYLPEA
-1003 AKTAEEIIGNNPDI
+1003 SRAADDIISTNPDL
-1017 NRQIDEGNRTPAEV
+1017 NRQIDESNRTPAEV
-1031 ARVEKAKEDLTD
+1031 ARMEKARDDLTE
-1043 FIAQFNSALDFQ
+1043 FIAQFNSLIDFE
-1055 LGIETKSSVEDIS
+1055 LGIETKSPVEDIS

-1076 FREVFMPALTKSIEL
+1076 FREVLMPALAKSIER

-1099 KRLIRE
+1099 KKLIRE

-1117 KKIDDISG
+1117 KRIDDISG

-1146 LYSEAEIQS
+1146 LYSDSEIQS

-1173 VYEILARESILPKNS
+1173 VYEILARENILPKNA
-1188 NIEVD
+1188 NIEID
-1193 VKLGEQTV
+1193 VKLGERTV
-1201 RRKAKEYVAELESR
+1201 RRKAKEHIAELESR

-1238 GSTRNVDYDGM
+1238 GSTRNVDYDGI
-1249 RAGIAK
+1249 RAGIAE
-1255 IYKSVNLQR
+1255 IYKSVNQSRELQ
-1264 NLQQFQPLTGAPKK
+1264 NFQELSGAPKQ

-1287 KRSGNMKIV
+1287 
-1296 SREVYSRFSGDK
+1296 SRRGGMRVATQK
-1308 ETKPVYGSQGGGTY
+1308 EHAGFGGEKATKPIYGSAKAGMY
-1322 TNYYLRDK
+1322 TNYYLREK
-1330 LNLLQRKVRQ
+1330 LNLLQRKVTQ
-1340 SFNEATLYS
+1340 SFNQATLYS
-1349 TIGGEQQ
+1349 AIGNQKQ
-1356 FIETSRDAQ
+1356 FMDASRDAQ

-1424 AKSAL
+1424 AKAAL

-1437 LNSRDG
+1437 LNSSDG
-1443 SAPPAFYNT
+1443 AAPPAFYNT

-1531 YEMIAHAMFDPAFES
+1531 HEMIAHALFDPAFES

-1577 NKSHDSILQEVREM
+1577 NKSHDNILQEVREM
-1591 AFNLMHQKEVMAS
+1591 AFNLMHQKEVMTS

-1695 LHGSPRSERFDRF
+1695 FHGSPRSEKIDKLST
-1708 DTSFIGTGEGA
+1708 DYIGTGARGA
-1719 QAFGWGL
+1719 SYGWGI
-1726 YFATQQAV
+1726 YSSSKEDIAAT
-1734 ADYYK
+1734 
-1739 NLDGTKVS
+1739 
-1747 YKGEYLRNYVD
+1747 
-1758 GEYYI
+1758 
-1763 EDESPFTDLDKP
+1763 F
-1775 LEEWQDQFVR
+1775 
-1785 DVYRDFLMNHPDE
+1785 
-1798 MAVKIVAAIKEEP
+1798 KEE
-1811 TQEMM
+1811 
-1816 DEYKETYLSGS
+1816 GG
-1827 YLSEDVN
+1827 
-1834 YIINSLE
+1834 
-1841 RIGVDRLGHLIEE
+1841 R
-1854 ALFSIKN
+1854 
-1861 PNKAN
+1861 
-1866 PSPSTNAVFSDS
+1866 
-1878 LLNDLIK
+1878 
-1885 FIESDIETSAE
+1885 
-1896 GQGYKVELAPAEDEY
+1896 GYKVELAPLDDEY
-1911 LLLDEPRVKQ
+1911 LLWDESLLNQTK
-1921 SEKVQQALDNLEND
+1921 KVQQSLEKIEND
-1935 LGELLPVNLNSGM
+1935 LGELLPVNLNSGA
-1948 QVYRTIEQLLAYKMR
+1948 QIYRTIEEMLATKMR
-1963 DEGDYQ
+1963 REGDFQ
-1969 TRPDKATSLMLLKH
+1969 TRPDKAASLMLLKH
-1983 GIRGNKYL
+1983 GIRGNKFS
-1991 DGASRGEGEGNY
+1991 AAGEI

-2056 WDKFKEQMVTK
+2056 WDKFKEQLVTK

-2119 LLGKNP
+2119 LLGKDP

-2184 IKHEFITL
+2184 IKHEFIAL

-2363 ISNEQYAS
+2363 ISNEQYTS

-2390 DDEVARL
+2390 DDDVARL

-2525 QIKDPLTRGN
+2525 QIKDPLARGN

-2670 MLKVSAFAAMPT
+2670 MMKVSAFAAMPT

-3014 ASKRIVTQGVANV
+3014 ASKRIITQGVANV

>member
-1 MTSIFDWWRQRYP
+1 MAHSIFDWWRQRYP
-14 DQAEY
+14 DQSHY
-19 TDAQLGIAILT
+19 TDAQIGVAILS
-30 KDPDAWRSHPELN
+30 KDPSAFTAHPELN
-43 QYRDTYQRI
+43 QYRDSYQRI

-112 EFTRGDAENL
+112 EFTREDAENL
-122 VKIRQELDDL
+122 VKIKQELDDL

-313 EGLLNRATR
+313 EGLLNRAAR

-432 AEIAKGLATEAYQTY
+432 AEIAKGLATEAYETY

-472 KELNAAIKNEQRRQE
+472 KELNNAIKNEQRRQE

-689 LDLFK
+689 LDLLK

-872 TYGEKAAQW
+872 TYGEKAAQG

-1017 NRQIDEGNRTPAEV
+1017 NRQIDEGNPTPAEV

-1255 IYKSVNLQR
+1255 IYKSINLQR

-1308 ETKPVYGSQGGGTY
+1308 ETKPFYGTQGGGTY

-1410 AFADKFLPFLKLAG
+1410 AFADRFLPFLKLAG

-1437 LNSRDG
+1437 LNSSDG

-1494 GMKKRLT
+1494 GMEKRLT

-1508 AEVKKRGGYEAVG
+1508 AEVKKRGGYDAVG
-1521 MKSGYPLLNE
+1521 MKSGYPLLNVH
-1531 YEMIAHAMFDPAFES
+1531 EMVAHAMFDPAFES

-1591 AFNLMHQKEVMAS
+1591 AFNLMHQKEVMTS

-1683 LSEFAETPFAAA
+1683 LSEFAETPFAEA
-1695 LHGSPRSERFDRF
+1695 SQVTE
-1708 DTSFIGTGEGA
+1708 TE
-1719 QAFGWGL
+1719 
-1726 YFATQQAV
+1726 AV
-1734 ADYYK
+1734 
-1739 NLDGTKVS
+1739 
-1747 YKGEYLRNYVD
+1747 
-1758 GEYYI
+1758 
-1763 EDESPFTDLDKP
+1763 
-1775 LEEWQDQFVR
+1775 
-1785 DVYRDFLMNHPDE
+1785 
-1798 MAVKIVAAIKEEP
+1798 
-1811 TQEMM
+1811 
-1816 DEYKETYLSGS
+1816 
-1827 YLSEDVN
+1827 
-1834 YIINSLE
+1834 
-1841 RIGVDRLGHLIEE
+1841 
-1854 ALFSIKN
+1854 
-1861 PNKAN
+1861 
-1866 PSPSTNAVFSDS
+1866 
-1878 LLNDLIK
+1878 
-1885 FIESDIETSAE
+1885 
-1896 GQGYKVELAPAEDEY
+1896 
-1911 LLLDEPRVKQ
+1911 
-1921 SEKVQQALDNLEND
+1921 
-1935 LGELLPVNLNSGM
+1935 
-1948 QVYRTIEQLLAYKMR
+1948 
-1963 DEGDYQ
+1963 
-1969 TRPDKATSLMLLKH
+1969 
-1983 GIRGNKYL
+1983 
-1991 DGASRGEGEGNY
+1991 
-2003 NYVIFDDSDIEITGS
+2003 GS

-2023 PEKTEGELAKD
+2023 PERTEGELAKD

-2056 WDKFKEQMVTK
+2056 WDKFKEQLVTK

-2107 LRVSKFREDMQA
+2107 LRVTKFREDMQA
-2119 LLGKNP
+2119 LLGKDP

-2426 MNLFFQAGN
+2426 RNLFFQAGN

-2755 DPAAVNELLGF
+2755 DPDAVNELLGF

-2988 DARADVIFNQMQNK
+2988 DARADVIFNQMQNR